1 MVTLPNRGTNRWEEV
16 AWISCNSCNGEEAEE
31 VEVEEEEEE
40 EEEDEVEDEVEDED
54 ENHVRLAQTRRRQ
67 YEHTT
72 VQETGGRSAC
82 VAVKRCRWSKSM
94 RAK

>member
-16 AWISCNSCNGEEAEE
+16 AWISCNSCNGEAAEE
-31 VEVEEEEEE
+31 VVEVEE
-40 EEEDEVEDEVEDED
+40 EVEDED

>member
-16 AWISCNSCNGEEAEE
+16 AWISCNSCNGEAAEE
-31 VEVEEEEEE
+31 VVEEE
-40 EEEDEVEDEVEDED
+40 EVEDED